1 MRTDTPAIS
10 YFFGL
15 LLSCS
20 LAAADDE
27 AGIQLT
33 STLTLGYWS
42 GSKNLDNAAARPM
55 LTLQNRMVLERSN
68 IKLLVDV
75 LSTKRENTGGVN
87 IRPRELYAQFN
98 DGDWRVRLGRQIV
111 NWGQADFL
119 NPTQRFAA
127 VDYRL
132 RASQQGLEQSGV
144 DGVRLQYSGGIFNFD
159 AVASGFGQSS
169 KIALGPIESLGLS
182 ARDGASSGVLVGLRV
197 SNSDPVHELALS
209 VSSGNN
215 LLPAYRVV
223 TPVLVDAFYPRVS
236 VFGFDYVYNAGSYA
250 LKVET
255 AYSKNLDAGVAL
267 GPVPL
272 DQFHSVV
279 GLERK
284 LGDYTV
290 AAAYSHKLV
299 HGFKD
304 ANLANPLT
312 RFNLTAADQLERA
325 PKDFLFRITKLSPDL
340 DAGYTAVLRKSLIDS
355 GLAMYFLYQQKLSE
369 RATAVWGASLFQGGD
384 LTYLGSFRKNNVF
397 WAELRF
403 GF

>member
-1 MRTDTPAIS
+1 MRTNTPAIS

-20 LAAADDE
+20 LAAADE

-42 GSKNLDNAAARPM
+42 GSKNLDNLAARPV
-55 LTLQNRMVLERSN
+55 LTLQNRMALERSN

-87 IRPRELYAQFN
+87 IRLRELYAQFN
-98 DGDWRVRLGRQIV
+98 DGDLRMRVGRQIV

-144 DGVRLQYSGGIFNFD
+144 DGVRLQYSGEILNFD
-159 AVASGFGQSS
+159 AVASSFEQGS
-169 KIALGPIESLGLS
+169 KIALGPIETLGLS
-182 ARDGASSGVLVGLRV
+182 ASDGASSGMLVGLRV

-215 LLPAYRVV
+215 LLPAYRLV
-223 TPVLVDAFYPRVS
+223 TPVLVDAFHPRVS
-236 VFGFDYVYNAGSYA
+236 VFGFDYVYNAGNYA
-250 LKVET
+250 LKIET

-267 GPVPL
+267 RPVPL
-272 DQFHSVV
+272 NQFHSVV

-290 AAAYSHKLV
+290 AAAYSQKQV
-299 HGFKD
+299 HGFQD
-304 ANLANPLT
+304 ADLTNPLT

-325 PKDFLFRITKLSPDL
+325 PKDFLFRIAKLSPDL
-340 DAGYTAVLRKSLIDS
+340 DAGYTAILRKSLSDS
-355 GLAMYFLYQQKLSE
+355 GLALYFLYQQKLSE
-369 RATAVWGASLFQGGD
+369 RATAVWGASLFQGSD
-384 LTYLGSFRKNNVF
+384 QTYLGSFKKNNVF